1 MVKSTVRFPEEVLDK
16 VEQMVEEGMCSNK
29 SEFQRFAV
37 EYVLSKATDH
47 DPDIMAFDDIRT
59 EIFADQEQTEDEGE
73 DIPPADP
80 ASAGDDT
87 FIQIATRVRQFGRR
101 EQIQTA
107 EEYIDTQYPA
117 SDPRSILLDDILV
130 PYRNQLPDAD
140 DDNDE

>member
-1 MVKSTVRFPEEVLDK
+1 MVKSTVRFPQEVLDK
-16 VEQMVEEGMCSNK
+16 VEQIVEEGMCSNK

-47 DPDIMAFDDIRT
+47 DPDIMAFDDIHT
-59 EIFADQEQTEDEGE
+59 EIFAEQTEGEG
-73 DIPPADP
+73 DIPTAEP

-107 EEYIDTQYPA
+107 EEYIDTHYPA
-117 SDPRSILLDDILV
+117 SDPRSILLDDILA
-130 PYRNQLPDAD
+130 PYRNQLPDD
-140 DDNDE
+140 ENDNDE

>member
-1 MVKSTVRFPEEVLDK
+1 MVKSTVRFPQEVLDK
-16 VEQMVEEGMCSNK
+16 VEQMVEEGTCSNK

-47 DPDIMAFDDIRT
+47 DPNIVDFDTICT
-59 EIFADQEQTEDEGE
+59 EIFAEQEQTEE
-73 DIPPADP
+73 DMLHAEP
-80 ASAGDDT
+80 ASAGDET
-87 FIQIATRVRQFGRR
+87 FIQVATRVRQFGRR

-130 PYRNQLPDAD
+130 PYRNQLHD
-140 DDNDE
+140 DDE